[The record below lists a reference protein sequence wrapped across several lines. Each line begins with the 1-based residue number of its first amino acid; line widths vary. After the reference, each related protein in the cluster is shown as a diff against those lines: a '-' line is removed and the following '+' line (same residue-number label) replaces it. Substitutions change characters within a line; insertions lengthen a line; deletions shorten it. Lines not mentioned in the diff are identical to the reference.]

1 VGTPSTVL
9 VRKKVLDEINGFD
22 ENKRIQSF
30 EDWDLWLQIAQKYQ
44 FNFIPEVLT
53 NYYIMRQV

>member
-1 VGTPSTVL
+1 MGTPSTVL